1 LATSLQLV
9 GKHAFAVPPD
19 AKLFNESKVVQTECA
34 LNVHGTTQTRHHFL
48 NDPNTFH
55 LHTATRHNHRVPQIH
70 EVSVPIPTVGAKKVV
85 DTLVVSR
92 RTIWSMVTIVLAFF
106 KHETEFS
113 R

>member
-1 LATSLQLV
+1 
-9 GKHAFAVPPD
+9 
-19 AKLFNESKVVQTECA
+19 
-34 LNVHGTTQTRHHFL
+34 
-48 NDPNTFH
+48 
-55 LHTATRHNHRVPQIH
+55 
-70 EVSVPIPTVGAKKVV
+70 VGAKKVV